1 MMKKEIPENMVGYIE
16 KMINDF
22 NNIKNVIENIN
33 IGIEDLI
40 KNNVILP
47 NELFEELYNDSLKL
61 AALEAAGVDNW
72 DGYSYSQ
79 DLLKEMK
86 EEDEEEEEYEEWF

>member
-1 MMKKEIPENMVGYIE
+1 MMKKEIPESLDKNYSDFEKIIVGI
-16 KMINDF
+16 
-22 NNIKNVIENIN
+22 NNIKNI
-33 IGIEDLI
+33 IGDIDIEDFI

-72 DGYSYSQ
+72 ENYDEAME
-79 DLLKEMK
+79 LM
-86 EEDEEEEEYEEWF
+86 EEEEWEEEEEDG